1 MSSTGDRD
9 EGALIMSSRS
19 TVVAVPDY
27 PPVQTDEE
35 GNAILPS
42 NFLPAM
48 VDKLPDDWFIQTY
61 NYFPYF
67 DRNQRDRNG
76 KVYVPPSLRTANTAN
91 VKKWKELAVRI
102 FDKSFKDEGRYG
114 ITTVSK

>member
-1 MSSTGDRD
+1 MSSTGDRN

-19 TVVAVPDY
+19 AVVAVPDY
-27 PPVQTDEE
+27 PLVQTDEE

-48 VDKLPDDWFIQTY
+48 VDKLPDDWFIQTF

-67 DRNQRDRNG
+67 DRN
-76 KVYVPPSLRTANTAN
+76 
-91 VKKWKELAVRI
+91 
-102 FDKSFKDEGRYG
+102 
-114 ITTVSK
+114 